1 MEQTDGFFVEALPTK
16 GMQLKAE
23 HKAEW
28 VRRFRES
35 GLSLRKF
42 SAQYGLRVSS
52 LCSWSNREREGS
64 LARATAAFE
73 EVKLPALASE
83 QPPSVAELDLGNG
96 KGLRISADVP
106 EGMLEQLLRI
116 C

>member
-1 MEQTDGFFVEALPTK
+1 MERTVESGDALPAK
-16 GMQLKAE
+16 GKQLKPE

-28 VRRFRES
+28 VRRLKES

-52 LCSWSNREREGS
+52 LCSWANREGEGS
-64 LARATAAFE
+64 VGCSAPTFV
-73 EVKLPALASE
+73 EVKLPALGSE
-83 QPPSVAELDLGNG
+83 QPRWVAELALGNG
-96 KGLRISADVP
+96 KALRISAEVP
-106 EGMLEQLLRI
+106 EVMLEQLLRV

>member
-1 MEQTDGFFVEALPTK
+1 MEQTDNVVIDALPAK

-28 VRRFRES
+28 VRRFRGS

-42 SAQYGLRVSS
+42 SAQYGLRVAS
-52 LCSWSNREREGS
+52 LCSWSNREREAKLGC
-64 LARATAAFE
+64 AAPAFV
-73 EVKLPALASE
+73 EVAVPALASE
-83 QPPSVAELDLGNG
+83 RTHWVAELELGNG
-96 KGLRISADVP
+96 KALRISADVP
-106 EGMLEQLLRI
+106 EAMLEQLLRI